1 MVHNSRFDR
10 LAVGFSYADGATRW
24 QRARSGDFGSHW
36 RAGGQILF
44 EAPGRGAPPTAVT
57 MRFDGLSGHQ
67 FVRARIVSKDEAG
80 MQSAGMAAAV
90 GARSEEHTSEL
101 QSLMRISY

>member
-67 FVRARIVSKDEAG
+67 FVRARRVVQDEAG
-80 MQSAGMAAAV
+80 
-90 GARSEEHTSEL
+90 L
-101 QSLMRISY
+101 QSSGMEAAGGAQLTLQLVSVVFSLTPP